1 MINTR
6 ENLLNISNKLLT
18 AGLNH
23 GASGNCSCRD
33 REGFLITPTGVDSS
47 KLTTD
52 MMVRMNLSD
61 NFSEPKNKY
70 QPSSEWQF
78 HQAILKKYPEIN
90 AVVHTHSIFASS
102 LSVLGQDIPAFHYMI
117 AVAGGDSVRC
127 APYAMFGT
135 KELSDN
141 ILEAIQDRKACLLSN
156 HGLVAIGK
164 DLNEAFNIAEEVE
177 HLSRLFV
184 EAKKIGEPLL
194 LSDKQMAEVLNR
206 FNSYSRWV
214 KD

>member
-1 MINTR
+1 MISVR
-6 ENLLNISNKLLT
+6 ENLLNITNKLLT

-23 GASGNCSCRD
+23 GATGNCSCRD
-33 REGFLITPTGVDSS
+33 KEDFLITPTGIDSS

-52 MMVRMNLSD
+52 MMVRISLLD
-61 NFSEPKNKY
+61 NTSQPETKY
-70 QPSSEWQF
+70 HPSSEWQF
-78 HQAILKKYPEIN
+78 HQAILENYPEIN
-90 AVVHTHSIFASS
+90 AVVHTHSVFASS

-135 KELSDN
+135 KELSNN
-141 ILEAIQDRKACLLSN
+141 ILEAIRDRKACLLSN
-156 HGLVAIGK
+156 HGLVAVGK

-177 HLSRLFV
+177 HLSRLFI

-194 LSDKQMAEVLNR
+194 LSDKQMTEVLNR
-206 FNSYSRWV
+206 FNSYNRWV

>member
-1 MINTR
+1 MINAR
-6 ENLLNISNKLLT
+6 ENLLNITNKLLT

-23 GASGNCSCRD
+23 GATGNCSCRD
-33 REGFLITPTGVDSS
+33 SGGFLITPTGVDSS

-61 NFSEPKNKY
+61 NLSQPESKY

-78 HQAILKKYPEIN
+78 HQAILEKYPEIN
-90 AVVHTHSIFASS
+90 AVVHTHSVFASS
-102 LSVLGQDIPAFHYMI
+102 LSVLGQEIPAFHYMI
-117 AVAGGDSVRC
+117 AVVGGNSVRC

-141 ILEAIQDRKACLLSN
+141 ILEAIKDRKACLLSN

-177 HLSRLFV
+177 HLCRLFI
-184 EAKKIGEPLL
+184 EAKKIGDPLL
-194 LSDKQMAEVLNR
+194 LSDKQMTEVLNR

>member
-1 MINTR
+1 MINVR
-6 ENLLNISNKLLT
+6 ENLLNITNKLLK

-23 GASGNCSCRD
+23 GATGNSSCRD
-33 REGFLITPTGVDSS
+33 GGDFLITPTGVDSS
-47 KLTTD
+47 KLTPD

-61 NFSEPKNKY
+61 KLSQPESKY
-70 QPSSEWQF
+70 KPSSEWQF
-78 HQAILKKYPEIN
+78 HQAILEKYPDIN
-90 AVVHTHSIFASS
+90 AVIHTHSVFAST
-102 LSVLGQDIPAFHYMI
+102 LSSLGQDIPAFHYMV

-184 EAKKIGEPLL
+184 EAKKIGEPKL
-194 LSDKQMAEVLNR
+194 LSNKQMSEVLNR
-206 FNSYSRWV
+206 FNSYSRWT

>member
-1 MINTR
+1 MINAR
-6 ENLLNISNKLLT
+6 ENLLNITNKLLT

-23 GASGNCSCRD
+23 GATGNCSCRD
-33 REGFLITPTGVDSS
+33 REGFLITPTGIDSA

-61 NFSEPKNKY
+61 DLPQPESKY

-78 HQAILKKYPEIN
+78 HQAILEKYPEIN
-90 AVVHTHSIFASS
+90 AVVHTHSVFAST

-117 AVAGGDSVRC
+117 AVAGGDSIRC

-135 KELSDN
+135 KDLSDN
-141 ILEAIQDRKACLLSN
+141 ILKAIQDRKACLLSN
-156 HGLVAIGK
+156 HGLVAVGK

-194 LSDKQMAEVLNR
+194 LSDRQMVEVLDR

>member
-1 MINTR
+1 MISAR
-6 ENLLNISNKLLT
+6 ENLLNITNKLLT

-33 REGFLITPTGVDSS
+33 KESFLITPTGIDNS
-47 KLTTD
+47 KLNTD
-52 MMVRMNLSD
+52 MMVRVSLSD
-61 NFSEPKNKY
+61 NTSQPESKF

-90 AVVHTHSIFASS
+90 AVVHTHSVFAST

-141 ILEAIQDRKACLLSN
+141 ILEAIRDRKACLLSN
-156 HGLVAIGK
+156 HGLVAVGK

-177 HLSRLFV
+177 HLSRLFI

-194 LSDKQMAEVLNR
+194 LSDKQMTEVLNR
-206 FNSYSRWV
+206 FNSYGRWV

>member
-1 MINTR
+1 MQEKIFLI
-6 ENLLNISNKLLT
+6 LLNKLLT

-23 GASGNCSCRD
+23 GATGNCSCRD

-52 MMVRMNLSD
+52 MMVRMNLSG
-61 NFSEPKNKY
+61 NLSQPESKY

-78 HQAILKKYPEIN
+78 HQAILEKYPEIN
-90 AVVHTHSIFASS
+90 AVVHTHSVFASS
-102 LSVLGQDIPAFHYMI
+102 LSVLGQEIPAFHYMI
-117 AVAGGDSVRC
+117 AVAGGNSVRC

-141 ILEAIQDRKACLLSN
+141 ILEAIKDRKACLLSN

-177 HLSRLFV
+177 HLCRLFI
-184 EAKKIGEPLL
+184 EAKKIGDPLL
-194 LSDKQMAEVLNR
+194 LSDKQMTEVLNR

>member
-1 MINTR
+1 MISAR
-6 ENLLNISNKLLT
+6 ENLLNITNKLLT

-33 REGFLITPTGVDSS
+33 KESFLITPTGIDNS
-47 KLTTD
+47 KLNTD
-52 MMVRMNLSD
+52 MMVRVSLSD
-61 NFSEPKNKY
+61 NASQPESKF

-78 HQAILKKYPEIN
+78 HQAILEKYPEIN
-90 AVVHTHSIFASS
+90 AVVHTHSVFASS

-141 ILEAIQDRKACLLSN
+141 ILEAIRDRKACLLSN
-156 HGLVAIGK
+156 HGLVAVGK

-177 HLSRLFV
+177 HLSRLFI

-194 LSDKQMAEVLNR
+194 LSDKQMTEVLNR
-206 FNSYSRWV
+206 FNSYGRWV

>member
-1 MINTR
+1 MINAR
-6 ENLLNISNKLLT
+6 ENLLNITNKLLT

-23 GASGNCSCRD
+23 GATGNCSCRD

-61 NFSEPKNKY
+61 NLSQPESKY

-78 HQAILKKYPEIN
+78 HQAILEKYPEIN
-90 AVVHTHSIFASS
+90 AVVHTHSVFASS
-102 LSVLGQDIPAFHYMI
+102 LSVLGQEIPAFHYMI
-117 AVAGGDSVRC
+117 AVAGGNSVRC

-141 ILEAIQDRKACLLSN
+141 ILEAIKDRKACLLSN

-177 HLSRLFV
+177 HLCRLFI
-184 EAKKIGEPLL
+184 EAKKIGDPLL
-194 LSDKQMAEVLNR
+194 LSDKQMTEVLNR
-206 FNSYSRWV
+206 FNSYGRWV

>member
-1 MINTR
+1 MINAR
-6 ENLLNISNKLLT
+6 ENLLNITNKLLT

-23 GASGNCSCRD
+23 AATGNCSCRD

-61 NFSEPKNKY
+61 NLSEPKKKY

-164 DLNEAFNIAEEVE
+164 DLSEAFNIAEEVE

-194 LSDKQMAEVLNR
+194 LSDRQMVEVLDR

>member
-1 MINTR
+1 MINVR
-6 ENLLNISNKLLT
+6 ENLLKITNKLLK

-23 GASGNCSCRD
+23 GATGNCSCRD
-33 REGFLITPTGVDSS
+33 RGGFLITPTGVDSS
-47 KLTTD
+47 KLTPD

-61 NFSEPKNKY
+61 NLSQPKSKY
-70 QPSSEWQF
+70 KPSSEWQF
-78 HQAILKKYPEIN
+78 HKAILQKYPDIN
-90 AVVHTHSIFASS
+90 AVVHTHSVFAST
-102 LSVLGQDIPAFHYMI
+102 LSALGQGIPAFHYMV

-141 ILEAIQDRKACLLSN
+141 ILDAIQDRKACLLSN

-184 EAKKIGEPLL
+184 EAKKIGEPKL
-194 LSDKQMAEVLNR
+194 LSNKQMSEVLNR
-206 FNSYSRWV
+206 FNSYSRWT

>member
-1 MINTR
+1 MINAR
-6 ENLLNISNKLLT
+6 ENLLNITNKLLT

-23 GASGNCSCRD
+23 GATGNCSCRD

-61 NFSEPKNKY
+61 NLSQPESKY

-78 HQAILKKYPEIN
+78 HQAILEKYPEIN
-90 AVVHTHSIFASS
+90 AVVHTHSVFAST

-117 AVAGGDSVRC
+117 AVAGGDSIRC

-135 KELSDN
+135 NELSDN
-141 ILEAIQDRKACLLSN
+141 ILEAIKDRKACLLSN
-156 HGLVAIGK
+156 QGLVAIGK
-164 DLNEAFNIAEEVE
+164 DLNEAFNIAQEIFEDE
-177 HLSRLFV
+177 YQNISHKILSSDQ
-184 EAKKIGEPLL
+184 EKI
-194 LSDKQMAEVLNR
+194 DWNIKT
-206 FNSYSRWV
+206 
-214 KD
+214 K

>member
-1 MINTR
+1 MINAR
-6 ENLLNISNKLLT
+6 DNLLNTSNKLLA

-61 NFSEPKNKY
+61 NLSEPKKKY

-164 DLNEAFNIAEEVE
+164 DLSEAFNIAEEVE

-194 LSDKQMAEVLNR
+194 LSKKEMAEVLNR

>member
-1 MINTR
+1 MINAR
-6 ENLLNISNKLLT
+6 ENLLNITNKLLT

-23 GASGNCSCRD
+23 GATGNCSCRD
-33 REGFLITPTGVDSS
+33 SGGFLITPTGVDSS

-52 MMVRMNLSD
+52 MMVRMNLSG
-61 NFSEPKNKY
+61 NLSQPESKY

-78 HQAILKKYPEIN
+78 HQAILEKYPEIN
-90 AVVHTHSIFASS
+90 AVVHTHSVFASS
-102 LSVLGQDIPAFHYMI
+102 LSVLGQEIPAFHYMI
-117 AVAGGDSVRC
+117 AVAGGNSVRC

-141 ILEAIQDRKACLLSN
+141 ILEAIKDRKACLLSN

-177 HLSRLFV
+177 HLCRLFI
-184 EAKKIGEPLL
+184 EAKKIGDPLL
-194 LSDKQMAEVLNR
+194 LSDKQMTEVLNR

>member
-1 MINTR
+1 MINAR
-6 ENLLNISNKLLT
+6 ENLLNITNKLLT
-18 AGLNH
+18 AGLIH
-23 GASGNCSCRD
+23 GATGNCSCRD
-33 REGFLITPTGVDSS
+33 SGGFLITPTGVDSS

-61 NFSEPKNKY
+61 NLSQPESKY

-90 AVVHTHSIFASS
+90 AVVHTHSVFASS
-102 LSVLGQDIPAFHYMI
+102 LSVLGQEIPAFHYMI
-117 AVAGGDSVRC
+117 AVAGGNSVRC

-141 ILEAIQDRKACLLSN
+141 ILEAIKDRKACLLSN

-177 HLSRLFV
+177 HLCRLFI
-184 EAKKIGEPLL
+184 EAKKIGDPLL
-194 LSDKQMAEVLNR
+194 LSDRQRAEVLDR

>member
-1 MINTR
+1 MINAR
-6 ENLLNISNKLLT
+6 ENLLNTSNKLLT
-18 AGLNH
+18 TGLNH

-33 REGFLITPTGVDSS
+33 RGGFLITPTGVDSA

-61 NFSEPKNKY
+61 DFPQPGSKY

-78 HQAILKKYPEIN
+78 HQAILEKYPEIN
-90 AVVHTHSIFASS
+90 AVVHTHSVFASS
-102 LSVLGQDIPAFHYMI
+102 LSVLGQEIPAFHYMI
-117 AVAGGDSVRC
+117 AVAGGNSVRC

-156 HGLVAIGK
+156 HGLVALGK

-194 LSDKQMAEVLNR
+194 LSDRQMAEVLDR

>member
-1 MINTR
+1 MINAR
-6 ENLLNISNKLLT
+6 ENLLNTTNKLLT

-33 REGFLITPTGVDSS
+33 SGGFLITPTGIDSA

-61 NFSEPKNKY
+61 GLPQPESKY

-78 HQAILKKYPEIN
+78 HQAILEKYPEIN
-90 AVVHTHSIFASS
+90 AVVHTHSVFAST

-117 AVAGGDSVRC
+117 AVAGGDSIRC

-141 ILEAIQDRKACLLSN
+141 ILKAIQDRKACLLSN
-156 HGLVAIGK
+156 HGLVAVGK

-194 LSDKQMAEVLNR
+194 LSDRQMVEVLDR

>member
-1 MINTR
+1 
-6 ENLLNISNKLLT
+6 
-18 AGLNH
+18 
-23 GASGNCSCRD
+23 
-33 REGFLITPTGVDSS
+33 
-47 KLTTD
+47 
-52 MMVRMNLSD
+52 MMVRVSLSD
-61 NFSEPKNKY
+61 NASQPESKF

-78 HQAILKKYPEIN
+78 HQAILEKYPEIN
-90 AVVHTHSIFASS
+90 AVVHTHSVFASS
-102 LSVLGQDIPAFHYMI
+102 LSVLGQGIPAFHYMI

-141 ILEAIQDRKACLLSN
+141 ILEAIRDRKACLLSN
-156 HGLVAIGK
+156 HGLVAVGK

-177 HLSRLFV
+177 HLSRLFI

-194 LSDKQMAEVLNR
+194 LSDKQMTEVLNR
-206 FNSYSRWV
+206 FNSYGRWV

>member
-1 MINTR
+1 MINLR
-6 ENLLNISNKLLT
+6 ENLLSITNKLLA

-23 GASGNCSCRD
+23 GATGNCSCRD
-33 REGFLITPTGVDSS
+33 RDGFLITPTGVDSS
-47 KLTTD
+47 KLTAD

-61 NFSEPKNKY
+61 GSLMQESKY
-70 QPSSEWQF
+70 KPSSEWQF
-78 HQAILKKYPEIN
+78 HRAILEKYSEIN
-90 AVVHTHSIFASS
+90 AVVHTHSVFAST

-117 AVAGGDSVRC
+117 AVAGGSSIRC

-141 ILEAIQDRKACLLSN
+141 ILKAIKDRKACLLSN
-156 HGLVAIGK
+156 HGLVAMGE

-184 EAKKIGEPLL
+184 EAKRIGEPKL
-194 LSDKQMAEVLNR
+194 LSSKELSEALNR
-206 FNSYSRWV
+206 FNSYSRWS

>member
-1 MINTR
+1 MINAR
-6 ENLLNISNKLLT
+6 ENLLNITNKLLA

-61 NFSEPKNKY
+61 NLSEPKKKY

-90 AVVHTHSIFASS
+90 AVVHTHSVFAST

-117 AVAGGDSVRC
+117 AVAGGDSIRC

-141 ILEAIQDRKACLLSN
+141 ILKAIQDRKACLLSN
-156 HGLVAIGK
+156 HGLVAVGK

-194 LSDKQMAEVLNR
+194 LNDRQMAEVLDR

>member
-1 MINTR
+1 MINLR
-6 ENLLNISNKLLT
+6 EDLVEITNRLLR

-23 GASGNCSCRD
+23 GATGNCSCRD
-33 REGFLITPTGVDSS
+33 RDGFLITPTGVDSS
-47 KLTTD
+47 NLTAD
-52 MMVRMNLSD
+52 MMVRMNFLDSTSQ
-61 NFSEPKNKY
+61 SESKF

-78 HQAILKKYPEIN
+78 HQAILEKYPEIN
-90 AVVHTHSIFASS
+90 AVVHTHSVFAST

-117 AVAGGDSVRC
+117 AVAGGDSIRC

-156 HGLVAIGK
+156 HGLVALGK

-194 LSDKQMAEVLNR
+194 LSDKQMAEVLDR

>member
-1 MINTR
+1 MINVR
-6 ENLLNISNKLLT
+6 ENLLNITNKLLT

-33 REGFLITPTGVDSS
+33 KEGFLITPTGVDNS

-52 MMVRMNLSD
+52 MMVRMNLLD
-61 NFSEPKNKY
+61 NLSQPENKY

-78 HQAILKKYPEIN
+78 HQAILEKYPEIN
-90 AVVHTHSIFASS
+90 AVVHTHSVFASS

-135 KELSDN
+135 KELSEN

-156 HGLVAIGK
+156 HGLVAVGK
-164 DLNEAFNIAEEVE
+164 DLNEAFNVAEEVE
-177 HLSRLFV
+177 HLSRLFI

-194 LSDKQMAEVLNR
+194 LSDNEMAEVLNR

>member
-1 MINTR
+1 MINVR
-6 ENLLNISNKLLT
+6 ENLLNITNKLLT

-33 REGFLITPTGVDSS
+33 KEGFLITPTGVDNS

-61 NFSEPKNKY
+61 HLPQTESKY

-78 HQAILKKYPEIN
+78 HQAILEKYPEIN
-90 AVVHTHSIFASS
+90 AVVHTHSVFASS

-135 KELSDN
+135 KELSEN

-156 HGLVAIGK
+156 HGLVAVGK
-164 DLNEAFNIAEEVE
+164 DLNEAFNVAEEVE
-177 HLSRLFV
+177 HLSRLFI

-194 LSDKQMAEVLNR
+194 LSDNEMAEVLNR

>member
-1 MINTR
+1 MINAR
-6 ENLLNISNKLLT
+6 ENLLNIVNKLLT

-33 REGFLITPTGVDSS
+33 KEGFLITPTGVDNS

-61 NFSEPKNKY
+61 DLPQPESKY

-78 HQAILKKYPEIN
+78 HQAILEKYPEIN
-90 AVVHTHSIFASS
+90 AVVHTHSVFASS

-156 HGLVAIGK
+156 HGLVAVGK

-194 LSDKQMAEVLNR
+194 LSDRQMAEVLDR